1 MEGSHC
7 HRHRGCCD
15 SGGGCRA
22 AGLSAAAG
30 SLRRS
35 NPDSV
40 ADVDVVVE
48 AEEDHEIHEGGL
60 GTPADVVEENQAAEE
75 DTPMDT
81 LIDHQS
87 NSIHCDRNKKSTD
100 YSIKLNRNQIKEGKL
115 DQLPGG
121 GS

>member
-7 HRHRGCCD
+7 HSHRGCCD
-15 SGGGCRA
+15 SGGGCRV

-40 ADVDVVVE
+40 ADVDAVVE
-48 AEEDHEIHEGGL
+48 AEEDHKIQEAGL
-60 GTPADVVEENQAAEE
+60 GTPADVVEENQAVE

-81 LIDHQS
+81 LIEHQS
-87 NSIHCDRNKKSTD
+87 NSIQF
-100 YSIKLNRNQIKEGKL
+100 IQIIQLN
-115 DQLPGG
+115 
-121 GS
+121 

>member
-1 MEGSHC
+1 MEGSRC

-35 NPDSV
+35 NPDSA
-40 ADVDVVVE
+40 ADVDAVVE
-48 AEEDHEIHEGGL
+48 AEEDPEIHKGGL
-60 GTPADVVEENQAAEE
+60 GTPADVVEENQAAE

-81 LIDHQS
+81 LVGDHETRDEHEPRCG
-87 NSIHCDRNKKSTD
+87 NSLFGYD
-100 YSIKLNRNQIKEGKL
+100 
-115 DQLPGG
+115 
-121 GS
+121 

>member
-1 MEGSHC
+1 MEGSRC

-22 AGLSAAAG
+22 AGLSEAAG

-40 ADVDVVVE
+40 ADVDAVVE
-48 AEEDHEIHEGGL
+48 AEEDPEIHKGGL
-60 GTPADVVEENQAAEE
+60 GTPADVVEENQAAE

-81 LIDHQS
+81 LVGDHETRDEHEPRCG
-87 NSIHCDRNKKSTD
+87 NSLFGYD
-100 YSIKLNRNQIKEGKL
+100 
-115 DQLPGG
+115 
-121 GS
+121 